1 MPRRK
6 LRVLVIWLVSCL
18 AIIPSQIFGEAPA
31 PTVTFTFD
39 FPGSDPE
46 HYVIKVAQDGHA
58 SYTSNKKSEDG
69 DSDSFNYDFMLQAP
83 TTSRIFDLTKR
94 AKYFEGEVD
103 LKKKNLASTGVKILA
118 YQDAE
123 RSHQT
128 TYNFS
133 MVQPVQELTQ
143 IFQNLATS
151 MEFGRR
157 LEYYH
162 KYQKLALPDEL
173 KRMEQMARDNGLG
186 DLQPL
191 APILTQIAND
201 PSLMNQVRASAQRL
215 LAAGNAGTK

>member
-1 MPRRK
+1 MQRMHWRLRSVICTRRRRRRALQRPRAQDEPRLQAASVCCCCAQRLTLRGASFWHNHLYMPRRK
-6 LRVLVIWLVSCL
+6 LRVLAVWLMSCL
-18 AIIPSQIFGEAPA
+18 AIFPSQILAQEAV

-46 HYVIKVAQDGHA
+46 HYVIKVAQDGHT

-94 AKYFEGEVD
+94 AKYFEGDVD

-162 KYQKLALPDEL
+162 K
-173 KRMEQMARDNGLG
+173 
-186 DLQPL
+186 
-191 APILTQIAND
+191 
-201 PSLMNQVRASAQRL
+201 
-215 LAAGNAGTK
+215 

>member
-1 MPRRK
+1 
-6 LRVLVIWLVSCL
+6 
-18 AIIPSQIFGEAPA
+18 
-31 PTVTFTFD
+31 
-39 FPGSDPE
+39 
-46 HYVIKVAQDGHA
+46 
-58 SYTSNKKSEDG
+58 
-69 DSDSFNYDFMLQAP
+69 
-83 TTSRIFDLTKR
+83 
-94 AKYFEGEVD
+94 
-103 LKKKNLASTGVKILA
+103 
-118 YQDAE
+118 
-123 RSHQT
+123 
-128 TYNFS
+128 
-133 MVQPVQELTQ
+133 
-143 IFQNLATS
+143 